1 MQNNRLKH
9 YLPNIIFIHLILRQ
23 IIFLKHLFALNHFFL
38 KYKFRLLGGVLFII
52 ISNYFRVLSPQ
63 VSGFIID
70 EVIHQLKSTTNTT
83 KEYNWLVNYF
93 VQFTKNKQLLV
104 SELIIFCGVVLLLLA
119 LLGGFFMF
127 LMRQTIIVMSRHI
140 EYDQKNQLFAHY
152 LKLDA
157 SFYKV
162 NATGDLMSRIA
173 EDVSRVRMY
182 TGPALM
188 YVINLTG
195 TIGFSLYFMF
205 KENTTLSMYV
215 IAPLPF
221 LAITIYYVNNIINKK
236 SEQLQQSLSSL
247 TSNAQESYAGIRVI
261 KSFVQEDS
269 QAKYFHEQTKV
280 YQNNATSLAKVEALY
295 FPSIALL
302 IGLSTII
309 AITVGCYMHIS
320 NPTVVTAGTIAS
332 FVIYV
337 NMLTF
342 PVSAIGLTAS
352 MIQRAAAS
360 QKRLNEFL
368 AIIPSNNFEKQ
379 DITPT
384 LMPLEKIRF
393 EQVNFTYNH
402 TGIEA
407 LKKLHFE
414 INFGEK
420 VLIIG
425 KTGSGKTT
433 IAQQL
438 LKIFTPSSG
447 VVFWNEKDLSQINT
461 FELRNRIS
469 YVPQDVFLFSDNVA
483 QNILFGSKSAYNKQA
498 IVTAA
503 TQASIANE
511 INGFENGFDTIV
523 GERGVTLS
531 GGQKQRISIARALLR
546 PADLYIFDDCL
557 SAVDVKTEKNIAN
570 QLSHFLDK
578 KTAIFISHRVLAS
591 FNFSKILV
599 LDNGTIIEQGTHQQ
613 LMQLNG
619 YYAETFL
626 AQTT

>member
-1 MQNNRLKH
+1 MHQ
-9 YLPNIIFIHLILRQ
+9 IF
-23 IIFLKHLFALNHFFL
+23 FLKHLFALHHFFL
-38 KYKFRLLGGVLFII
+38 KYKFRLVGGIVFVIL
-52 ISNYFRVLSPQ
+52 SNYFRVLSPQ

-70 EVIHQLKSTTNTT
+70 EVVKKIQNSNYST
-83 KEYNWLVNYF
+83 KQYDWLVNVF
-93 VQFTKNKQLLV
+93 VQFTRAKQLSV
-104 SELIIFCGVVLLLLA
+104 SELIIYCGIVLLLLA

-127 LMRQTIIVMSRHI
+127 LMRQTIIVMSRYI

-162 NATGDLMSRIA
+162 NATGDLMNRIA

-205 KENTTLSMYV
+205 KENALLSIYV
-215 IAPLPF
+215 IAPLPL

-236 SEQLQQSLSSL
+236 SELLQESLSNL

-269 QAKYFHEQTKV
+269 QAIFFNNQAKA
-280 YQNNATSLAKVEALY
+280 YQQNATSLAKVEALY

-302 IGLSTII
+302 IGFSTII
-309 AITVGCYMHIS
+309 AIAVGCYMHLK
-320 NPTVVTAGTIAS
+320 NPTLVTAGTITS

-368 AIIPSNNFEKQ
+368 AIKPSNDFEETATSNASE
-379 DITPT
+379 IAS
-384 LMPLEKIRF
+384 LEKITF
-393 EQVNFTYNH
+393 DNLSFTYNH
-402 TGIEA
+402 TGIKA
-407 LKKLHFE
+407 LNKLSTK
-414 INFGEK
+414 ITKGEK
-420 VLIIG
+420 ILVIG

-433 IAQQL
+433 IAQHL
-438 LKIFTPSSG
+438 LKMFLPSSG
-447 VVFWNEKDLSQINT
+447 TIFWNNINIEQLNT
-461 FELRNRIS
+461 FELRKRIS
-469 YVPQDVFLFSDNVA
+469 YVPQDVFLFSDSITE
-483 QNILFGSKSAYNKQA
+483 NILFGSDGSNTTQNIIDAANK
-498 IVTAA
+498 
-503 TQASIANE
+503 ASITSE
-511 INGFENGFDTIV
+511 IQAFEQGFETLV

-557 SAVDVKTEKNIAN
+557 SAVDVQTEKNIA
-570 QLSHFLDK
+570 QELSKHLNT

-591 FNFSKILV
+591 FTFDKIIV
-599 LDNGTIIEQGTHQQ
+599 LDNGKIIEEGTHHQ
-613 LMQLNG
+613 LMEKNG
-619 YYAETFL
+619 YYAETYI
-626 AQTT
+626 AQTSAN